1 MTQSANIQ
9 REFAKQAC
17 GFANPLL
24 TLARTDYL
32 EWMLGHLPLQPDC
45 RALDVAAGSGH
56 LTRAIAP
63 RVGWILAL
71 DLTME
76 MLRELRK
83 HTVAQKISNLRALQ
97 GLAETLPIRDA
108 MFDLVVSRLAFHHF
122 ERPARVLR
130 EMVRTCKL
138 GGTVGII
145 DLVSPDEP
153 KLARRYNAYELKR
166 DASHTRAFSEAEL
179 VRMPR
184 NAGLVDVS
192 SVGRDLEVDL
202 EAWLDLAKTPA
213 AATRQIRRDLLA
225 ELQGGARTGL
235 RPFRR
240 DENLMFLQ
248 RWVIIVARRA
258 A

>member
-1 MTQSANIQ
+1 MTHSANIQ
-9 REFAKQAC
+9 REFAKQAR
-17 GFANPLL
+17 GFANPVL

-32 EWMLGHLPLQPDC
+32 EWMLGHLPLQPDGC
-45 RALDVAAGSGH
+45 VLDVAAGSGH

-76 MLRELRK
+76 MLEELHK
-83 HTVAQKISNLRALQ
+83 HTVAQKISNLRALR

-108 MFDLVVSRLAFHHF
+108 TFDLVVSRFAFHHF
-122 ERPARVLR
+122 ERPALVFR

-153 KLARRYNAYELKR
+153 QLAHLYNAYELKR
-166 DASHTRAFSEAEL
+166 DVSHSRALSEAEI
-179 VRMPR
+179 VRLLR
-184 NAGLVDVS
+184 SAGLVDVS
-192 SVGRDLEVDL
+192 SVGRDVEVDL

-213 AATRQIRRDLLA
+213 TATQQIRSDLQA
-225 ELQGGARTGL
+225 ELQGGARTGM

-240 DENLMFLQ
+240 DKNLMFLQ
-248 RWVIIVARRA
+248 RWVITVARKA